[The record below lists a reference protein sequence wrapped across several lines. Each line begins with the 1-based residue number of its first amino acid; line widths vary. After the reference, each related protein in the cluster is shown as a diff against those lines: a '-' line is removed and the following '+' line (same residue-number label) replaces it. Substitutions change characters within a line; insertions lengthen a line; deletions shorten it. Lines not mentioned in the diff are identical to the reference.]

1 MAKQKVELLN
11 TLPSDPLKREALRK
25 AVEEAVKAKVRIDDE
40 KSFIK
45 DVVQNLKDEGYDP
58 KFVRTLIKAE
68 YKAGKERERLEEQL
82 EQVTEAEILFGRTAS
97 GEVICQNCGMIH
109 CTCNEPAEDADTDK
123 DDGLFERFGK
133 KVDEFLD

>member
-82 EQVTEAEILFGRTAS
+82 EQVTEAEILFGRVTLN
-97 GEVICQNCGMIH
+97 EVVCQNCGTAH
-109 CTCNEPAEDADTDK
+109 CTCNESALDEDTDE

-133 KVDEFLD
+133 KVDKFLE

>member
-82 EQVTEAEILFGRTAS
+82 EQVTEAEILFGRTAPD
-97 GEVICQNCGMIH
+97 EVICQNCGMIH
-109 CTCNEPAEDADTDK
+109 CTCNEPTEDADTDE

>member
-25 AVEEAVKAKVRIDDE
+25 AVEEAVKAKTRIDDE

-82 EQVTEAEILFGRTAS
+82 EQVTEAEILFGRVTPD
-97 GEVICQNCGMIH
+97 EVVCQ
-109 CTCNEPAEDADTDK
+109 ESAPDEDTDE

-133 KVDEFLD
+133 KVDGFFE

>member
-25 AVEEAVKAKVRIDDE
+25 AVEEAVKAKIRADDE

-82 EQVTEAEILFGRTAS
+82 EQVTEAEILFGRTAPD
-97 GEVICQNCGMIH
+97 EVICQNCGMIH
-109 CTCNEPAEDADTDK
+109 CTCNEPTEDADTDK
-123 DDGLFERFGK
+123 DDGLFERLGK

>member
-25 AVEEAVKAKVRIDDE
+25 AVEEAVNAKVRIDDE

-82 EQVTEAEILFGRTAS
+82 EQVAEAEILFGRVS
-97 GEVICQNCGMIH
+97 PDEVICQNCGSASAPD
-109 CTCNEPAEDADTDK
+109 EDTDE

>member
-25 AVEEAVKAKVRIDDE
+25 AVEEAVKAKIRQDDE

-45 DVVQNLKDEGYDP
+45 DVIQNLKDEGYDP

-82 EQVTEAEILFGRTAS
+82 EQVTEAEILFGRVTPEEVVCQDCETAS
-97 GEVICQNCGMIH
+97 VPDE
-109 CTCNEPAEDADTDK
+109 DTDE

-133 KVDEFLD
+133 KVDQFLD

>member
-11 TLPSDPLKREALRK
+11 TLPFDPLKREALRK

-82 EQVTEAEILFGRTAS
+82 EQVTEAEILFGRTAPD
-97 GEVICQNCGMIH
+97 EVICQNCGMIH
-109 CTCNEPAEDADTDK
+109 CTCNEPTEDAGTDK

>member
-82 EQVTEAEILFGRTAS
+82 EQVTEAEILFGRVS
-97 GEVICQNCGMIH
+97 PGGV
-109 CTCNEPAEDADTDK
+109 EPTEDADTDK

>member
-25 AVEEAVKAKVRIDDE
+25 AIEEAVKAKIRMDDE
-40 KSFIK
+40 RSFIK
-45 DVVQNLKDEGYDP
+45 DVVQNLKDDGYDP

-82 EQVTEAEILFGRTAS
+82 EQVTEAEILFGRVS
-97 GEVICQNCGMIH
+97 PDEVICQNC
-109 CTCNEPAEDADTDK
+109 EESAEDTDTDE

-133 KVDEFLD
+133 KVDEFLN

>member
-82 EQVTEAEILFGRTAS
+82 EQVTEAEILFGRAP
-97 GEVICQNCGMIH
+97 EVAD
-109 CTCNEPAEDADTDK
+109 AE
-123 DDGLFERFGK
+123 E
-133 KVDEFLD
+133 

>member
-82 EQVTEAEILFGRTAS
+82 EQVAEAEILFGRVS
-97 GEVICQNCGMIH
+97 PGE
-109 CTCNEPAEDADTDK
+109 EESAEDTDTDK

>member
-82 EQVTEAEILFGRTAS
+82 EQVTEAEILFGRTAPD
-97 GEVICQNCGMIH
+97 EVICQNCGMIH
-109 CTCNEPAEDADTDK
+109 CNCNEPAEDADTDK

>member
-25 AVEEAVKAKVRIDDE
+25 AVEEAVKAKIRADDE

-82 EQVTEAEILFGRTAS
+82 VQVTEAEILFGRVTPD
-97 GEVICQNCGMIH
+97 EVVSEH
-109 CTCNEPAEDADTDK
+109 APDEDTDE

-133 KVDEFLD
+133 KVDQFLD

>member
-82 EQVTEAEILFGRTAS
+82 EQVTEAEILFGRTAPD
-97 GEVICQNCGMIH
+97 EVICQNCGMIH
-109 CTCNEPAEDADTDK
+109 YTCNEPTEDADTDK

>member
-25 AVEEAVKAKVRIDDE
+25 AVEEAVKAKIRQDDE

-82 EQVTEAEILFGRTAS
+82 EQVTEAEILFGRVTPD
-97 GEVICQNCGMIH
+97 EVVS
-109 CTCNEPAEDADTDK
+109 ESAPDEDTDE

-133 KVDEFLD
+133 KVDQFLE

>member
-82 EQVTEAEILFGRTAS
+82 EQVTEAEILFGRVSPDA
-97 GEVICQNCGMIH
+97 VICQNC
-109 CTCNEPAEDADTDK
+109 EESAEDTDTDE

>member
-82 EQVTEAEILFGRTAS
+82 EQVTEAEILFGRAT
-97 GEVICQNCGMIH
+97 EVICQNCGMIH
-109 CTCNEPAEDADTDK
+109 CTCNEPTEGADTDK